1 MQAMVVFLLELSV
14 KATPLSL
21 TRRSD
26 LSNGILKL
34 SSWLQSMAVKD
45 AISRRAYTI
54 MCKVL
59 NKYGHAVPSHTFE
72 DNAEHAMP
80 QDNADPPIDSNMADG
95 MLDDM
100 TDLTQTPSIARN
112 EAAKQ
117 SAPTLWPYD
126 WPDDVSNPD
135 SRPHDDDSY
144 SKLSPSTIADESYLG
159 SSDYQ
164 MSSVFE
170 PFATNFTGDGLMP
183 WDLPGFGFM
192 QQ

>member
-14 KATPLSL
+14 EATSLSL

-54 MCKVL
+54 MYKVL
-59 NKYGHAVPSHTFE
+59 KDYGHAIPSSPFE
-72 DNAEHAMP
+72 DDAEDAMQ
-80 QDNADPPIDSNMADG
+80 QDNADSPIDSNMTDS

-100 TDLTQTPSIARN
+100 TDFTQTPNVARN
-112 EAAKQ
+112 EAEKQ

-126 WPDDVSNPD
+126 WPDDVYNPD

-144 SKLSPSTIADESYLG
+144 SELSPSTIADQSYLG

-164 MSSVFE
+164 ISSVFE
-170 PFATNFTGDGLMP
+170 PFVTNFTDDGVMP
-183 WDLPGFGFM
+183 LDLPRFGVM
-192 QQ
+192 RH